1 MLFGLSAFCY
11 ACKNVVWT
19 VILLFV
25 LSLCCLNSVSC
36 QSVILSLSLF
46 LGLSVCCLNI
56 KPVVRSVILLFGLL
70 VSCLVF
76 SICLVF
82 NAVVW
87 SAVIK
92 SVYCFN

>member
-46 LGLSVCCLNI
+46 LGLSVCCLI
-56 KPVVRSVILLFGLL
+56 FKPVVQAVILLFGLL
-70 VSCLVF
+70 VSC
-76 SICLVF
+76 
-82 NAVVW
+82 
-87 SAVIK
+87 
-92 SVYCFN
+92 